1 MKILVTGTGGQLGHD
16 VIQCL
21 KQRKVDYIGA
31 DRQDFDITDKQ
42 AVHSFILK
50 ERPDAV
56 IHCSAFTAVDL
67 AEEEKE
73 LCYDVNVNGTKYI
86 ACACKEI
93 NCKMMYISTDYVF
106 EGIGEKYYEI
116 DDLKKPLSQ
125 YGFTKLM
132 GEEEVIKTL
141 EKYFIVRISWVF
153 GKNGNN
159 FIQTMLKLGKDR
171 KQVNVVSDQIGSP
184 TYTADLAPLLCDM
197 ILTEKYGI
205 YHGTNEEVCSWAE
218 LAEEIFYLS
227 NMDTKVN
234 KISTEEFNAKAV
246 RPKNSRLS
254 KKSLDEN
261 GFYRLPSW
269 KDALERFLQE

>member
-116 DDLKKPLSQ
+116 DDPKKPLSQ

>member
-73 LCYDVNVNGTKYI
+73 LCYDVNVDGTKYI

-116 DDLKKPLSQ
+116 DDPKKPLSQ